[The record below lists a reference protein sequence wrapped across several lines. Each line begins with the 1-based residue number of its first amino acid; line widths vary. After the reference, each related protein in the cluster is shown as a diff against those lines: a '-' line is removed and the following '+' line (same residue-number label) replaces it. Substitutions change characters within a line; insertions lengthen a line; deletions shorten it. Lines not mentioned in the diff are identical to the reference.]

1 MANNPVAEPFPITL
15 TSGRF
20 MVYDVQTIA
29 HLQRTHG
36 IDGAS
41 QALEQ
46 YNPLELKSEDV
57 ALLVNKGVAQII
69 RDDKSQPP
77 KSPSTAPASPNG
89 IPNGIPKIAT
99 ASDNTQDNW
108 NDIPEDMFASR
119 GRTNK
124 NKKPR
129 SRLGVSPVPSTAPGS
144 RTASAAGFHAGPP
157 PLRPTASQPMLRPPP
172 PPSRQTYS

>member
-1 MANNPVAEPFPITL
+1 MAENNDPEPFRITL

-29 HLQRTHG
+29 HIQRKHG

-46 YNPLELKSEDV
+46 YNPLELRSEDA
-57 ALLVNKGVAQII
+57 ALLVNKGAAHIVN
-69 RDDKSQPP
+69 DDSSKPP
-77 KSPSTAPASPNG
+77 KSPQNAPRSPNG
-89 IPNGIPKIAT
+89 MPKIAT

-119 GRTNK
+119 GRSNK
-124 NKKPR
+124 AKKPR
-129 SRLGVSPVPSTAPGS
+129 ARLGVSPVPSTAPGS
-144 RTASAAGFHAGPP
+144 RTASAAGLHTGPP
-157 PLRPTASQPMLRPPP
+157 PLRSTASQPFLRPPP
-172 PPSRQTYS
+172 PPSRPTYS

>member
-1 MANNPVAEPFPITL
+1 MANNPVVEPFPITL

-89 IPNGIPKIAT
+89 LPSSIPKIAT

-108 NDIPEDMFASR
+108 NDIPED
-119 GRTNK
+119 
-124 NKKPR
+124 
-129 SRLGVSPVPSTAPGS
+129 
-144 RTASAAGFHAGPP
+144 
-157 PLRPTASQPMLRPPP
+157 
-172 PPSRQTYS
+172 

>member
-1 MANNPVAEPFPITL
+1 MANSTLAEPFPITL

-29 HLQRTHG
+29 HLQQTHG
-36 IDGAS
+36 IEGAS

-46 YNPLELKSEDV
+46 YNPLEMRPEDV
-57 ALLVNKGVAQII
+57 ALLVNKGAAQII
-69 RDDKSQPP
+69 HDDKSKPP
-77 KSPSTAPASPNG
+77 KSPSNAPASPNG
-89 IPNGIPKIAT
+89 VPKIAT

-119 GRTNK
+119 GRSNK
-124 NKKPR
+124 AKKPR

-144 RTASAAGFHAGPP
+144 RTASVAGLPVGPP
-157 PLRPTASQPMLRPPP
+157 LLRPTASQPMLRPPP

>member
-1 MANNPVAEPFPITL
+1 MANSTVAEPFSITL

-29 HLQRTHG
+29 HLQKTHG

-46 YNPLELKSEDV
+46 YNPLELRSEDV
-57 ALLVNKGVAQII
+57 ALLVNKGIAQII
-69 RDDKSQPP
+69 RDDKIQSP
-77 KSPSTAPASPNG
+77 KSPSNAPASPNG
-89 IPNGIPKIAT
+89 VPKIAT

-108 NDIPEDMFASR
+108 NDIPDDMFASR
-119 GRTNK
+119 GRSNK
-124 NKKPR
+124 AKKPR
-129 SRLGVSPVPSTAPGS
+129 SRLGVSPVPSTEPGS
-144 RTASAAGFHAGPP
+144 RTASVGGLHPGPP
-157 PLRPTASQPMLRPPP
+157 PLRPAASQPMLRPPP

>member
-1 MANNPVAEPFPITL
+1 MATTVSEPFPITL

-29 HLQRTHG
+29 HVQRNHG
-36 IDGAS
+36 IEGAS
-41 QALEQ
+41 QALDQ
-46 YNPLELKSEDV
+46 YNPLELRSEDV
-57 ALLVNKGVAQII
+57 ALLVNKGAAQII
-69 RDDKSQPP
+69 RDDKSKPP
-77 KSPSTAPASPNG
+77 ASPSPSRSNAPAS
-89 IPNGIPKIAT
+89 PNGIPKIAT
-99 ASDNTQDNW
+99 ASDNTQENW

-124 NKKPR
+124 TKRAR

-144 RTASAAGFHAGPP
+144 RTASAAGLHAGPP
-157 PLRPTASQPMLRPPP
+157 PLRPAASQPMLRPPP

>member
-1 MANNPVAEPFPITL
+1 MANSTVAEPFSITL

-29 HLQRTHG
+29 HLQKTHG

-46 YNPLELKSEDV
+46 YNPLELRSEDV
-57 ALLVNKGVAQII
+57 ALLVNKGIAQII
-69 RDDKSQPP
+69 RDDKIQSP
-77 KSPSTAPASPNG
+77 KSPSNAPASPNG
-89 IPNGIPKIAT
+89 VPKIAT

-108 NDIPEDMFASR
+108 HDIPDDMFASR
-119 GRTNK
+119 GRSNK
-124 NKKPR
+124 AKKPR

-144 RTASAAGFHAGPP
+144 RTASVGGLHPGPP
-157 PLRPTASQPMLRPPP
+157 PLRPAASQPMLRPPP

>member
-1 MANNPVAEPFPITL
+1 MANNTVAEPFPITL

-29 HLQRTHG
+29 HLQQKHD
-36 IDGAS
+36 IEGAS

-46 YNPLELKSEDV
+46 YNPLELRSEDV

-69 RDDKSQPP
+69 RDDKIASP
-77 KSPSTAPASPNG
+77 KSPSNAPASPNG
-89 IPNGIPKIAT
+89 VPKIAT

-119 GRTNK
+119 GRTTK
-124 NKKPR
+124 TKKPR
-129 SRLGVSPVPSTAPGS
+129 SRLGVSPVTSTAPGS
-144 RTASAAGFHAGPP
+144 RTASAAGFHTGPP

-172 PPSRQTYS
+172 PPSRQTYG